1 MRNYTTFRFVRIM
14 HFLGIAA
21 LSVAGGVLGALLFG
35 TPGGGAD
42 SVVIREARP
51 IADEAPVIPAS
62 FATEESID
70 VSRAFQERFRQVAAA
85 TLPVVV
91 EINTVNTV
99 TQRVPTHPFFF
110 FGRPDQNG
118 GSRDRRFQQRGL
130 GSGVIVGRD
139 RGVVYVLTNH
149 HFAGGADEIEI
160 VLDDGRSY
168 RGELVGTDELSD
180 LALVSFE
187 TSEDIPIAVL
197 GDADTLEIG
206 DWVFAVGNPLG
217 FQSTVTAGIVSAKER
232 AVPTQS
238 RLSGVTSFIQTDAS
252 INQGNSGG
260 ALVNLD
266 GEVVGINTWIAS
278 RSGGSDGIGFAIPI
292 NMARRAIMDFIEH
305 GEVEYSWLGVLT
317 SDTTPDFAAEI
328 GGEGEAGAFVQS
340 VHVGSPA
347 AGGGVR
353 PGDLIVGIG
362 GVEITSSSELVRAVA
377 SLAPREEA
385 EVTVVRNGERMSLTI
400 ETSLRDGQG
409 GAGSELLW
417 PGLAV
422 VPLDDGVRE
431 QLDVARR
438 VEGVVVASVTGG
450 SAAEGSGLRRG
461 DVITAVNGSRVE
473 SLSQFYTSIAEL
485 EDDEV
490 RFRVIRGG
498 TTVILGFVY
507 PRI

>member
-1 MRNYTTFRFVRIM
+1 M
-14 HFLGIAA
+14 
-21 LSVAGGVLGALLFG
+21 
-35 TPGGGAD
+35 
-42 SVVIREARP
+42 
-51 IADEAPVIPAS
+51 
-62 FATEESID
+62 
-70 VSRAFQERFRQVAAA
+70 AAA

-99 TQRVPTHPFFF
+99 TQRVPSQPFFF
-110 FGRPDQNG
+110 FGRPGQNG
-118 GSRDRRFQQRGL
+118 GNRERQFQQRGL

-139 RGVVYVLTNH
+139 RDVVHVLTNH
-149 HFAGGADEIEI
+149 HVAGGADEIEI

-187 TSEDIPIAVL
+187 TGEDIPIAVL

-232 AVPTQS
+232 AVPAQS
-238 RLSGVTSFIQTDAS
+238 RLSGVTNFIQTDAS

-292 NMARRAIMDFIEH
+292 NMARRAIIDFIEH

-317 SDTTPDFAAEI
+317 SDATPQLLADI

-347 AGGGVR
+347 ATGGVR
-353 PGDLIVGIG
+353 PGDVIIGIG
-362 GVEITSSSELVRAVA
+362 GADIASSSELVRAVA
-377 SLAPREEA
+377 SLPPGEES
-385 EVTVVRNGERMSLTI
+385 EVVVVRNGERLPLTI
-400 ETSLRDGQG
+400 ETTLRDGEAG
-409 GAGSELLW
+409 GSAELLW

-422 VPLDDGVRE
+422 VPLGDEVRE
-431 QLDVARR
+431 QLEVPRR

-461 DVITAVNGSRVE
+461 DVITAVNGSGVG
-473 SLSQFYTSIAEL
+473 SLADFYSSLAERG
-485 EDDEV
+485 EDEV
-490 RFRVIRGG
+490 RFRVVRGE
-498 TTVILGFVY
+498 TTVILGFVH
-507 PRI
+507 PRV